1 MENVRETLDAINGAW
16 RQRNF
21 AAMEEH
27 LDENVVMGGPEFK
40 EYAKGRPAFVE
51 TYAQFMSKSHITEY
65 VESHFAI
72 NTWGYV
78 AAASYDWTMT
88 YEQKGQARTEKGN
101 NMFVFHRVSDAWAAI
116 PRVVLF

>member
-21 AAMEEH
+21 SAMEAH
-27 LDENVVMGGPEFK
+27 LDENVVMRGPGFK
-40 EYAKGRPAFVE
+40 EYAKGRPTFIE

-72 NTWGYV
+72 DTWGYV
-78 AAASYDWTMT
+78 AAACYDWTMT
-88 YEQKGQARTEKGN
+88 YEQKGHARTAEGHD
-101 NMFVFHRVSDAWAAI
+101 MFVFHRVSDGWAAI
-116 PRVVLF
+116 LRVVLF